1 MEFTLADLM
10 LTMGLVGLLFG
21 LPAMVMRMARRR

>member
-1 MEFTLADLM
+1 MEFSLVDLM
-10 LTMGLVGLLFG
+10 LTAALVGLLFG